1 MTNEEMELQI
11 KQIIESNRFVSPYN
25 QEQREQLG
33 QYISY
38 RCLQDMSKVANE
50 YSNMRRDDLMQLV
63 RSFEPFRTAVRSII
77 FYVLLHFD
85 LKRFR
90 FDLIGEASLW
100 DAEDKTVGADSGILS
115 VERIYSDAEGADL
128 VNIFI
133 VRAEFAHYCHL
144 RESRGQGYS
153 WMQYQDDLVN
163 TEDLKTALNQ
173 TLIDGIL
180 QLDFKDMQ
188 PWSELYRTLSA
199 QYNIVDIEE

>member
-1 MTNEEMELQI
+1 MINEEMELQI
-11 KQIIESNRFVSPYN
+11 KQIIESNRFVSPYS

-100 DAEDKTVGADSGILS
+100 DAEDKTVDADSGIRALCS
-115 VERIYSDAEGADL
+115 LTICVEIR
-128 VNIFI
+128 N
-133 VRAEFAHYCHL
+133 
-144 RESRGQGYS
+144 
-153 WMQYQDDLVN
+153 
-163 TEDLKTALNQ
+163 KTRQ
-173 TLIDGIL
+173 I
-180 QLDFKDMQ
+180 
-188 PWSELYRTLSA
+188 SEE
-199 QYNIVDIEE
+199 I